1 MVQNKKIV
9 AIHQP
14 NFFPWLGFFNK
25 IYKADTFIFL
35 DHVQFSKSQG
45 TWSNRVKLLLN
56 KTPTWVTAPIERNF
70 SGVKNINEMYFQK
83 NNPWR
88 KKLIK
93 TLEFNYKKAPF
104 FYEILNDIS
113 YLVLNEEE
121 NISKYNIELIKFI
134 AEKLCISSE
143 KFHLSSDLPII
154 GHSNEMLISLIK
166 SVGGNIYMCGGGADS
181 YQNEEIFKKNLIQLT
196 HQNFKHP
203 IYDQFNSLSH
213 ENGLSILDA
222 LFNIGWNNTKQIIT

>member
-1 MVQNKKIV
+1 MAKNQKIV

-25 IYKADTFIFL
+25 INKADAFIFL

-70 SGVKNINEMYFQK
+70 SGVKNINDMYFQK

-88 KKLIK
+88 KKMIK
-93 TLEFNYKKAPF
+93 TLELNYKKAPF
-104 FYEILNDIS
+104 FYEIINDIS
-113 YLVLNEEE
+113 ALVLNEED

-134 AEKLCISSE
+134 TEKLNIPSE
-143 KFHLSSDLPII
+143 KFYLSSELPII
-154 GHSNEMLISLIK
+154 GHSNEMLISLIN

-181 YQNEEIFKKNLIQLT
+181 YQDEEMFKKNFIQLT
-196 HQNFKHP
+196 HQNFIHP
-203 IYDQFNSLSH
+203 VYNQINILSH

-222 LFNIGWNNTKQIIT
+222 LFNIGWNDTKKIIT